1 MAYRLTHT
9 FWLQEQV
16 TRVRGVLLQNMDH
29 TRVYTLEEL
38 LILSADLG
46 LLYSDPEY
54 VEIGQAL
61 LAEGFLQQV

>member
-1 MAYRLTHT
+1 MAYQLSHAV
-9 FWLQEQV
+9 WVQEQV
-16 TRVRGVLLQNMDH
+16 TRVRGILLQNMDH
-29 TRVYTLEEL
+29 TREYTLEEL